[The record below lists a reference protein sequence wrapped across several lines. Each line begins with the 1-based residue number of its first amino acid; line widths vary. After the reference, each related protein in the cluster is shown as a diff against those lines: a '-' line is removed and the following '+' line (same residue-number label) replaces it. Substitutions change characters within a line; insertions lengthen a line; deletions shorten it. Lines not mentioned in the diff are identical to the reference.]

1 MTRGGRGTL
10 TQRPASPN
18 AGDYAAQDASTQ
30 HMHRSGTCTRDTMET
45 GREVMQKR
53 LVINSSLAQGATQA
67 QTSCAG
73 FAFAALPGRESQV
86 ASRVHEQPQLGALSV
101 AQSLPPKHDALRC
114 RSTNPAPPPRRNAK
128 AAASPAAG
136 HLRSPYRPALRHFS
150 WQALRRR
157 RTSTVPNVSAH
168 ERNDTLC
175 FLTTTRCVSACA
187 GKPTPSKQPWLFSVS
202 PSF

>member
-73 FAFAALPGRESQV
+73 FAFVTPLGRESQV
-86 ASRVHEQPQLGALSV
+86 ASRVHEQPQLGALSA

-114 RSTNPAPPPRRNAK
+114 RSTNPAPPLRRNAA

-157 RTSTVPNVSAH
+157 RPAHYVSAP